1 MTVTSVPSLEERLSV
16 LEYFLENWMGPTT
29 SQSDDVLVIAIE
41 YKG

>member
-1 MTVTSVPSLEERLSV
+1 MNVNTVPSLNERLSV

-29 SQSDDVLVIAIE
+29 SQSDDVLVVAIE